1 MRDSMKILYVLDF
14 FFPHV
19 GGVPTLFY
27 NLAKEM
33 SRRGHSVTVITAH
46 ADGTKNFEKMDGIKV
61 FRVGKKR
68 EHFMTNALFKL
79 LSKNE
84 KYDLIHTST
93 YSAMIPS
100 FFFSIFRNIPKVLSV
115 HEVWT
120 LEEWLEFTKLKGIFY
135 FLEERVLFKFPF
147 DFYIVPSNHTKKDLE
162 KIGLNENKI
171 KVVPH
176 GVDSRIFNPQMKK
189 FRKEFRKRHM
199 LGNETVGIFVGKPTI
214 FKGVYHL
221 LDALEIVLQKK
232 KMKFLF
238 LLSKLHKS
246 GYEEFVRK
254 VSSSEILRKN
264 VIVVEPTNNHKH
276 VAKLIASSDFLVMPS
291 LTEGFGFA
299 AAEAASIGI
308 PVIVTKGTSLEEII
322 EHSKHGLHVKPRN
335 VKSLADAILKLSNDL
350 KLHRKL
356 SRGKKFKSW
365 KKVVKDYETIYEHI
379 VRKHKER
386 SGK

>member
-1 MRDSMKILYVLDF
+1 MRGAMKILYVLDF
-14 FFPHV
+14 FYPHV

-33 SRRGHSVTVITAH
+33 SKRGHSVTVITAH
-46 ADGTKNFEKMDGIKV
+46 ADGTKSFEKMDGIKV
-61 FRVGKKR
+61 YRVGKKR
-68 EHFMTNALFKL
+68 EHFMTNSLFKL

-84 KYDLIHTST
+84 RYDLIHTST

-120 LEEWLEFTKLKGIFY
+120 LQEWLEFTKRKGIFY

-147 DFYIVPSNHTKKDLE
+147 DFYIVPSMHTKKDLE
-162 KIGLNENKI
+162 SIGVKESKI
-171 KVVPH
+171 KIIPH
-176 GVDSRIFNPQMKK
+176 GIDSRIFNPKMKK
-189 FRKEFRKRHM
+189 FRKEFRKKHM
-199 LGNETVGIFVGKPTI
+199 LGNETIGIFVGKPTI

-221 LDALEIVLQKK
+221 LDALEIILQKK

-246 GYEEFVRK
+246 GYEEFMRRI
-254 VSSSEILRKN
+254 SSNDILRKS
-264 VIVVEPTNNHKH
+264 VIVVEPTNDHNYI
-276 VAKLIASSDFLVMPS
+276 AKLIASSDFLVMPS

-299 AAEAASIGI
+299 AAEAASMGI

-322 EHSKHGLHVKPRN
+322 DHSKHGLHVRPRD
-335 VKSLADAILKLSNDL
+335 VKGLADVILKISSDL

-356 SRGKKFKSW
+356 SRGKKFSDW
-365 KKVVKDYETIYEHI
+365 KKVVKDYERIYEHT

-386 SGK
+386 SG